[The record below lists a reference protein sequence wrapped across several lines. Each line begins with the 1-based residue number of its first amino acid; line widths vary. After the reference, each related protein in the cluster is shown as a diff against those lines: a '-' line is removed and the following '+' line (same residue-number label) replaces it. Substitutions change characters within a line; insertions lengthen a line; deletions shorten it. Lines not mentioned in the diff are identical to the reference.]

1 MTEPNANAA
10 PPPGPP
16 NDTPSE
22 THHEP
27 RRVEASHAPAD
38 EHDGPV
44 HGAVDHGG
52 EHGHDDHA
60 HAGEVLGPVD
70 TWAWGAGLLGIAVA
84 AVTVVCFALAT
95 GAI

>member
-16 NDTPSE
+16 HDTPTE

-27 RRVEASHAPAD
+27 RRVEASHALA
-38 EHDGPV
+38 
-44 HGAVDHGG
+44 GG
-52 EHGHDDHA
+52 DHGHDDHA
-60 HAGEVLGPVD
+60 HTGEVLGPVD
-70 TWAWGAGLLGIAVA
+70 TWAWGAGLLGLAVA